1 MGGAKVDDKVALIES
16 LINKCDYILVGGGIA
31 NTFLKAKGYE
41 VGESLYSKDYVDKI
55 KVLIENNIKQ
65 YDLCEFIKVFV
76 EDNNYFN
83 DIFEAESYYFEHI

>member
-1 MGGAKVDDKVALIES
+1 M
-16 LINKCDYILVGGGIA
+16 
-31 NTFLKAKGYE
+31 
-41 VGESLYSKDYVDKI
+41 KI
-55 KVLIENNIKQ
+55 IDWTNLIENNIKQ